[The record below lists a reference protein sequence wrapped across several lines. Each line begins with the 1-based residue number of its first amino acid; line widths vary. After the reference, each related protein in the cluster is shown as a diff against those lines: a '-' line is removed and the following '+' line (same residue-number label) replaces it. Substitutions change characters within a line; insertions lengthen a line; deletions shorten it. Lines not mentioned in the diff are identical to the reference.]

1 MKSVSSSYETCTTD
15 ASDKSILKHLETRGL
30 KKKSNKYNTNN

>member
-1 MKSVSSSYETCTTD
+1 MKSVSSSYETCT
-15 ASDKSILKHLETRGL
+15 SDKSVLKHLETRGL